1 MQMKVRE
8 LDYSNSRTQSV
19 KEPLFLLSENR
30 GITIFGYK
38 YE

>member
-1 MQMKVRE
+1 MDDIPGDVVH
-8 LDYSNSRTQSV
+8 QSV